1 MFFRLFLFEKR
12 YKVMWEW
19 LAKYWLEVI
28 FGLIL
33 GGFAWGGRQLV
44 HFYVKE
50 MKNML
55 KETEERIL
63 TQREAKS
70 LERDKKIEE
79 IRMGLLSVQGQA
91 FKEKCHRLL
100 SQEHQIDV
108 EELENITKDHDAY
121 KGLGGNHEGDMLF
134 ALVLEKAKND
144 IAQ

>member
-1 MFFRLFLFEKR
+1 ML
-12 YKVMWEW
+12 EW
-19 LAKYWLEVI
+19 LAKYWLEVV

-33 GGFAWGGRQLV
+33 AGFGWGGRQLV

-63 TQREAKS
+63 SQREAKDKIYD
-70 LERDKKIEE
+70 EKIDQIRD
-79 IRMGLLSVQGQA
+79 GLLSVQGQS
-91 FKEKCHRLL
+91 FKEKCHKLL
-100 SQEHQIDV
+100 TQEHQIDV
-108 EELENITKDHDAY
+108 EELENITRDHDAY

-134 ALVLEKAKND
+134 TLVLEKAKND